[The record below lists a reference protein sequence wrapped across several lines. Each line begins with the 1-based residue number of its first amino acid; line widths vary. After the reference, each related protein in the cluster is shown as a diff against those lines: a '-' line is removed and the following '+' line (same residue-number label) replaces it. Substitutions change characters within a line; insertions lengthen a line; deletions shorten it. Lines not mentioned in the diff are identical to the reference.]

1 MKWSE
6 AIGFAL
12 ALIMTA
18 ESCAEGEVDPNATGG
33 FKNCID
39 GATQCMGNNVLKCN
53 AEVWEDTG
61 PCIGQTCTGEG
72 VCAGECAP
80 NQKQCKG
87 TQVQEC
93 MDGSWSNTEACAF
106 ACNDG
111 ACSGECVPGTI
122 QCNRNMRQTCSAAS
136 FWKDDSECTEPGYY
150 CFAGEC
156 KLPVSCD
163 ALANNCGPAGN
174 ENCCLAPTNTG
185 ETYNRINDVKYPAT
199 VTDYRLDR
207 FEVTV
212 GRFRKFVDAYP
223 NSKPKSGAGVHPL
236 MLGSGWDPNWDV
248 HLPQQAADLTQGLK
262 CSAEAT
268 WTDVAGANEL
278 LPINCV
284 DWYVAF
290 AFCAWDGGRLPT
302 ESEWNHAAAGGSEQR
317 EYPWSNPA
325 NSATIDATYAVYN
338 CEGDGIGQCA
348 MGDILQVA
356 SKSPQGDGKW
366 GQTDL
371 AGSMWE
377 WTVDR
382 FGQLMTPCK
391 DCANLTGS
399 DTYRVVRGG
408 GWVIH
413 ELLLLNSARYN
424 QSPNLRQRDIGVR
437 CARNP

>member
-1 MKWSE
+1 MRLT
-6 AIGFAL
+6 AFVGL
-12 ALIMTA
+12 ALTLIA
-18 ESCAEGEVDPNATGG
+18 SAVGCAKGEVDPNATGG
-33 FKNCID
+33 FKNCLD
-39 GATQCMGNNVLKCN
+39 GATKCMENNVLVCKN
-53 AEVWEDTG
+53 DVWEDTG

-72 VCAGECAP
+72 VCTGECAP
-80 NQKQCKG
+80 TQKQCNGVK
-87 TQVQEC
+87 VEEC
-93 MDGSWSNTEACAF
+93 MEGSWTKIEDCAF

-122 QCNRNMRQTCSAAS
+122 QCNRNMRQTCSTAS
-136 FWKDDSECTEPGYY
+136 FWQDQAECTDPGYY

-156 KLPVSCD
+156 KLPISCE
-163 ALANNCGPAGN
+163 AMPNNCGPGAD
-174 ENCCLAPTNTG
+174 ENCCLAPTNKG
-185 ETYNRINDVKYPAT
+185 EIYNRINNTSYPAT
-199 VTDYRLDR
+199 VSDYRLDR

-212 GRFRKFVDAYP
+212 GRFRKFVEAYP
-223 NSKPKSGAGVHPL
+223 NSKPKNGAGAHPL
-236 MLGSGWDPNWDV
+236 MLGSGWDSQWDIN
-248 HLPQQAADLTQGLK
+248 LPIQAADLIQAIK

-284 DWYVAF
+284 DWYTAF
-290 AFCAWDGGRLPT
+290 AFCAWDGARLPT

-325 NSATIDATYAVYN
+325 NSTLIDNTFAVYN
-338 CEGDGIGQCA
+338 CEGDGVGQCA
-348 MGDILQVA
+348 FTDILQVA
-356 SKSPQGDGKW
+356 SKSPNGDGKW
-366 GQTDL
+366 GQADL

-382 FGQLMTPCK
+382 YGQLTTPCK

-413 ELLLLNSARYN
+413 EQLLLNSSRYN
-424 QSPNLRQRDIGVR
+424 QAPNLRQRDIGLR